1 MSLYKTSSYPIFKA
15 PGVTS
20 HEDSSIPYLEVC
32 IAFTISVFLFE
43 SYLDARQLAL
53 FRSGKGKTPPA
64 GVEKDVF
71 LRSLVYGE
79 DKMVFGFY
87 EGTFSLLVMSIGSLL
102 LGYLPWM
109 WTECENLSR
118 RILGEDEDPTS
129 VKSECVTTILLIL
142 GMSLVD
148 TVVNFPWSYWKTF
161 KIEAKHGFNKSTLG
175 LFIKDKFLGLLLTML
190 IGSPVISVIIW
201 VCRSFT
207 NYAFYIWIFLLV
219 FSTFMMVAY
228 PVLIAPL
235 FNKYEELPDGEL
247 KTEIY
252 KLAGSI
258 QFPLTGLYTMDG
270 SKRSSH
276 SNAFFYGLW
285 KFKRIVLFD
294 TLIEQCTLDE
304 LLSILG
310 HELGHWKLSH
320 TMQGFVISQVYTL
333 ILFLSYSYVSTN
345 AELFRDFGFAVN
357 ASGVPPVFVGLIVFM
372 QSYWAP
378 VEKVL
383 GFLLN
388 INSRINEF
396 AADKFSKDLGMEKGL
411 ASGLMTINAEN
422 LGNMVPDSW
431 YSAYHFSHP
440 PVVERVKA
448 LGVDVTKIELK
459 KKPTGKGEAKKSK

>member
-1 MSLYKTSSYPIFKA
+1 MNKMNLMDLSSYPVFKA
-15 PGVTS
+15 PGS
-20 HEDSSIPYLEVC
+20 EGLDSSVPYLELC
-32 IAFTISVFLFE
+32 IAFTVAGFLFE
-43 SYLDARQLAL
+43 SYLDARQLTR
-53 FRSGKGKTPPA
+53 FRAGKGKTPPA
-64 GVEKDVF
+64 GVEKDVYE
-71 LRSLVYGE
+71 RSLVYGE
-79 DKMVFGFY
+79 DKMVFGTY
-87 EGTFSLLVMSIGSLL
+87 EGTFSLIVMTIGTLLV
-102 LGYLPWM
+102 GYLPWL
-109 WTECENLSR
+109 WTECEKVSGV
-118 RILGEDEDPTS
+118 ILGKEVDPAS
-129 VKSECVTTILLIL
+129 VKSECVTTILFIL
-142 GMSLVD
+142 SMSLVD
-148 TVVNFPWSYWKTF
+148 MVVTFPWSYWKTF
-161 KIEAKHGFNKSTLG
+161 KVEAKHGFNKTTFA
-175 LFIKDKFLGLLLTML
+175 LFVKDKALGLLLTML

-207 NYAFYIWIFLLV
+207 NYALYIWVFLLL

-258 QFPLTGLYTMDG
+258 DFPLTGLYTMDG

-320 TMQGFVISQVYTL
+320 TMQGFVISQSYTL
-333 ILFLSYSYVSTN
+333 ILFLSYSYISTS

-357 ASGVPPVFVGLIVFM
+357 AAGAPPVFVGLIVFM

-383 GFLLN
+383 SFLLN
-388 INSRINEF
+388 AHSRINEF
-396 AADKFSKDLGMEKGL
+396 AADRFSKDMGMEKGL

-448 LGVDVTKIELK
+448 LGVDVTKIKLK
-459 KKPTGKGEAKKSK
+459 KREAKKSK